1 MKKTLLF
8 TLAVV
13 LISSVSFATETSNV
27 NYDNHNYDLVTVQT
41 SPFCM
46 AIVKGDTETV
56 KKLIDL
62 GSDVNK
68 KSNGMTPLM
77 FAARYNRVDIIK
89 LLVEKGANIKTKDSK
104 GYNAMKFAK
113 LSNAKEAIALLEE
126 LS

>member
-1 MKKTLLF
+1 MKKTLLI
-8 TLAVV
+8 TLAIM

-27 NYDNHNYDLVTVQT
+27 NFENHKYDVTVNQT

-56 KKLIDL
+56 KKLIEL

-89 LLVEKGANIKTKDSK
+89 LLVEKGANIKTKNSK

>member
-1 MKKTLLF
+1 MKKSLLLTLS
-8 TLAVV
+8 VI
-13 LISSVSFATETSNV
+13 LISAASFAKEMEAF
-27 NYDNHNYDLVTVQT
+27 NYEDNAYELIAPQT

-56 KKLIDL
+56 KKLIEL

-77 FAARYNRVDIIK
+77 FAARYNRVEIIK
-89 LLVEKGANIKTKDSK
+89 LLVEKGANVKAKNSK

-113 LSNAKEAIALLEE
+113 QSNAKEAIALLEE

>member
-8 TLAVV
+8 TLAIM
-13 LISSVSFATETSNV
+13 LISSIGFATETS
-27 NYDNHNYDLVTVQT
+27 TVDYNQYTYELTKAQT

-56 KKLIDL
+56 KKLIEL
-62 GSDVNK
+62 GSDVNE

-89 LLVEKGANIKTKDSK
+89 LLVEKGANIKTKNSK

>member
-8 TLAVV
+8 TLAIM
-13 LISSVSFATETSNV
+13 LISSVSFATEISTTDYNQYS
-27 NYDNHNYDLVTVQT
+27 YDLITAQT

-56 KKLIDL
+56 KKLIEL

-89 LLVEKGANIKTKDSK
+89 LLVEKGANIKTKNSK